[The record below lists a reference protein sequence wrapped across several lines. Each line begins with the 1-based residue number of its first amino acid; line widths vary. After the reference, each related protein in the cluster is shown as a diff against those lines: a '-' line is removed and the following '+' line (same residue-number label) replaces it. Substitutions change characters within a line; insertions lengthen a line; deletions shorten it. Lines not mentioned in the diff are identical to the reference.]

1 MLKKGMKKIFDS
13 FYFLSKFSLSFILLF
28 CVFFLIYLLYTNY
41 QNENEVSKLQIEL
54 ENELRGNINEN
65 SEFIKNISKEI
76 LETKKALTNIEQ
88 LLKEN
93 SNKESKVDL
102 TSINESIDLLNKNF
116 NSLSYEISS
125 MKNKNAEVQ
134 SKNNPKLVGQSIN
147 EVVELIKIKFENN
160 MNFDRELKYLKTIL
174 ENNKNPI
181 LEKLSILKINKYK
194 GHVFLED
201 QFNDEVNLYLKNI
214 MNENN
219 NLFNKIFLPYINLSP
234 SSENIIFDE
243 KILILEET
251 KFFIKNRNISK
262 AYDSISR
269 IENYKVFFKV
279 SLNEMKNY
287 NTFIAE
293 ISKLNNV

>member
-54 ENELRGNINEN
+54 EDELRGNINEN

-76 LETKKALTNIEQ
+76 LETKKALKNIEQ

-102 TSINESIDLLNKNF
+102 TTINESIDLLNKNF

-269 IENYKVFFKV
+269 IENYKIFFKV

-287 NTFIAE
+287 NSFITE

>member
-1 MLKKGMKKIFDS
+1 MKKVFDS
-13 FYFLSKFSLSFILLF
+13 FYVFSKFSLSFILLL

-41 QNENEVSKLQIEL
+41 QNEDEVSKLQIEL
-54 ENELRGNINEN
+54 ENELRESINEN
-65 SEFIKNISKEI
+65 SKFIKNISKEI
-76 LETKKALTNIEQ
+76 LETKTALTNIEK
-88 LLKEN
+88 LIKEN

-102 TSINESIDLLNKNF
+102 SSINESIELLNKNF
-116 NSLSYEISS
+116 NTLSYEISS
-125 MKNKNAEVQ
+125 IKNKNIEDQ
-134 SKNNPKLVGQSIN
+134 SNNNPELVNQSIN
-147 EVVELIKIKFENN
+147 EVVELIKIKYENN
-160 MNFDRELKYLKTIL
+160 MDFDRELKYLETIL

-181 LEKLSILKINKYK
+181 LEKLSILKRNKYK
-194 GHVFLED
+194 GHLFLED

-219 NLFNKIFLPYINLSP
+219 SLFNKIFLPYINLSP

-251 KFFIKNRNISK
+251 KFFIKNRNITK
-262 AYDSISR
+262 AYDSISK

-287 NTFIAE
+287 VNFITE

>member
-1 MLKKGMKKIFDS
+1 MKKVFDS
-13 FYFLSKFSLSFILLF
+13 FYVFSKFSLSFILLL

-41 QNENEVSKLQIEL
+41 QNEDEVSKLQIEL
-54 ENELRGNINEN
+54 ENELRENINEN

-76 LETKKALTNIEQ
+76 LETKTALTNIEK
-88 LLKEN
+88 LIKEN

-102 TSINESIDLLNKNF
+102 TSINESIELLNKNF
-116 NSLSYEISS
+116 NTLSYEISS
-125 MKNKNAEVQ
+125 IKNKNIEDQ
-134 SKNNPKLVGQSIN
+134 SNNNPELVNQSIN
-147 EVVELIKIKFENN
+147 EVVELIKIKYENN
-160 MNFDRELKYLKTIL
+160 MDFDRELKYLETIL

-181 LEKLSILKINKYK
+181 LEKLSILKRNKYK
-194 GHVFLED
+194 GHLFLEN

-214 MNENN
+214 VNENN

-234 SSENIIFDE
+234 SSENIISDE

-251 KFFIKNRNISK
+251 KFFIKNRNITK

-269 IENYKVFFKV
+269 IDNYKVFFKI
-279 SLNEMKNY
+279 SLNEMN
-287 NTFIAE
+287 NFNNFITE